1 MRELADITDHEFADP
16 RLAELALTHR
26 SAAARGRGTYERLEF
41 LGDRVLALVVAD
53 MLYETYTSENEGA
66 LAKRLVDL
74 VRRET
79 LAEIAGDIGLG
90 PHIRLSRGEQ
100 DAGGRDNPAILAD
113 ICEALIGALYRDGGL
128 PPAEGFIRRY
138 WGARMLNTVTPPK
151 DAKTTLQEWAQGRG
165 LPLPDYRQTRR
176 SGPDHAPQFTIA
188 VRVADFPPEEGEGPT
203 KRVAETAAAERML
216 ERLEGMD
223 G

>member
-1 MRELADITDHEFADP
+1 MPELADITGHEFADP

-41 LGDRVLALVVAD
+41 LGDRVLALVIAD
-53 MLYETYTSENEGA
+53 MLYETYASENEGA

-90 PHIRLSRGEQ
+90 PHILLSRGEEES
-100 DAGGRDNPAILAD
+100 GGRENQTILAD
-113 ICEALIGALYRDGGL
+113 VCEALIGALYRDGGL
-128 PPAEGFIRRY
+128 PPAAGFIRRY
-138 WGARMLNTVTPPK
+138 WGKRMLATVTPPE

-165 LPLPDYRQTRR
+165 FPLPDYRETGR

-188 VRVADFPPEEGEGPT
+188 VRVADFPPEEGDGPT
-203 KRVAETAAAERML
+203 KRSAETAAAERML
-216 ERLEGMD
+216 ERLVGMD